1 MKLEWSHTV
10 LNIKDSNKILGFYT
24 DTLGFTVSDRGP
36 IVENGPEIIFVS
48 QDPDE
53 HHQLAFVVEREDT
66 EKASSLNHIS
76 FRVETFQE
84 VQEVKGR
91 LDSVGTQYLPLCHG
105 NALSLY
111 FSDPEGNGL
120 EVFFDTPWDVKQPQ
134 GIVWDTN
141 FNEKEALEWVEKT
154 FNAEP
159 TFAKREESNRDF
171 VNRKQI

>member
-1 MKLEWSHTV
+1 M
-10 LNIKDSNKILGFYT
+10 
-24 DTLGFTVSDRGP
+24 
-36 IVENGPEIIFVS
+36 
-48 QDPDE
+48 
-53 HHQLAFVVEREDT
+53 
-66 EKASSLNHIS
+66 
-76 FRVETFQE
+76 
-84 VQEVKGR
+84 QEVKGR

-159 TFAKREESNRDF
+159 TFAKREESNRYRWVLLIIQEYLSF
-171 VNRKQI
+171 IYS